1 MEDTGVPRE
10 NVLYVLVANHR
21 YILCCIEYTS
31 PWAWF
36 DLTTF
41 RHYWST
47 ICFQFKFQ
55 WYPSYNQKRFCLFEV
70 LTLMFHCL
78 FTSILPIYQTEM
90 VRIQRQTVHTD
101 AFGQFPVGHPDKQ
114 HINEQQVDLLGG
126 RCPGRFK
133 AWSTPV
139 RISLIFLAHPYVNHL
154 DFHQHICRRSI
165 LCSLIINKI
174 YW

>member
-1 MEDTGVPRE
+1 MSTPRHE
-10 NVLYVLVANHR
+10 RDSNSQLLGTIGALYAFNSSFSDIH
-21 YILCCIEYTS
+21 
-31 PWAWF
+31 
-36 DLTTF
+36 LT
-41 RHYWST
+41 
-47 ICFQFKFQ
+47 IK
-55 WYPSYNQKRFCLFEV
+55 KRFCLFEV

-165 LCSLIINKI
+165 LCSLIINKT
-174 YW
+174 Y